1 MKKKLTLS
9 IACLFSMFA
18 FGQITGEQ
26 APQSNVNGNESVS
39 DIIKMQQEVTKRNQS
54 ESHFRSVWSRKGYLN
69 VSYNTTTLSPKDDVP
84 TGVAYNGGKAPEY
97 KSNWGASIQLG
108 RSYALH
114 KRPISNIL
122 QFNIDY
128 TYIDLGVN
136 HFKAENDG
144 HNIYDSAAKLT
155 VGDKNDCFYT
165 PWNLEKYDINYGMAV
180 GPSVTVAP
188 FTYTK
193 YAGLHHLKFNV
204 YFHVGYHVGLL
215 YMVSDE
221 KADVNQVGTAY
232 YDETRHN
239 KMKDYLK
246 MDLGHGFTT
255 SFGFSLTWK
264 AIGVG
269 YEHRSGSLKYKSLST
284 DDFGKDSYKFKSST
298 NRVFV
303 QFRM

>member
-136 HFKAENDG
+136 HFKAEGDG
-144 HNIYDSAAKLT
+144 TNLYDSSNKS
-155 VGDKNDCFYT
+155 GEKYYT

-193 YAGLHHLKFNV
+193 YAGRHHMKFNV
-204 YFHVGYHVGLL
+204 YFQIGYHVGLL
-215 YMVSDE
+215 YMVNDE
-221 KADVNQVGTAY
+221 NADVNQDKDDDGY
-232 YDETRHN
+232 KR
-239 KMKDYLK
+239 MKDNLK
-246 MDLGHGFTT
+246 MDLGHGLTT

-264 AIGVG
+264 TIGVG
-269 YEHRSGSLKYKSLST
+269 YEHRSGNLKYKSLST

-298 NRVFV
+298 NRVFI

>member
-221 KADVNQVGTAY
+221 KADVNQEGTAN
-232 YDETRHN
+232 YDENRHN

-264 AIGVG
+264 TIGVG

>member
-136 HFKAENDG
+136 HFKAEGDG
-144 HNIYDSAAKLT
+144 TNLYDSSNKS
-155 VGDKNDCFYT
+155 GEKYYT

-193 YAGLHHLKFNV
+193 YAGLHHMKFNV

-215 YMVSDE
+215 YMVNDE
-221 KADVNQVGTAY
+221 NADVNQDKDDDDY
-232 YDETRHN
+232 KR
-239 KMKDYLK
+239 MKDNLK
-246 MDLGHGFTT
+246 MDLGHGLTT

-264 AIGVG
+264 TIGVG
-269 YEHRSGSLKYKSLST
+269 YEHRSGNLKYKSLST

>member
-1 MKKKLTLS
+1 
-9 IACLFSMFA
+9 
-18 FGQITGEQ
+18 
-26 APQSNVNGNESVS
+26 ESVS

-69 VSYNTTTLSPKDDVP
+69 ISYNTSTLSPKDAVP

-128 TYIDLGVN
+128 TYIDLNVN
-136 HFKAENDG
+136 HFKAEGDG
-144 HNIYDSAAKLT
+144 TNLYDSSNKS
-155 VGDKNDCFYT
+155 GEKYYT

-193 YAGLHHLKFNV
+193 YAGLHHMKFNV
-204 YFHVGYHVGLL
+204 YFHIGYHVGLL
-215 YMVSDE
+215 YMVNDE
-221 KADVNQVGTAY
+221 NADVNQDKDDDDY
-232 YDETRHN
+232 KR
-239 KMKDYLK
+239 MKDNLK
-246 MDLGHGFTT
+246 MDLGHGLTT

-264 AIGVG
+264 TIGVG

>member
-155 VGDKNDCFYT
+155 VGNKNDCFYT

-221 KADVNQVGTAY
+221 KADVNQEGTAN

-284 DDFGKDSYKFKSST
+284 DDFGNEAYKFKSST

>member
-136 HFKAENDG
+136 HFKAEGDG
-144 HNIYDSAAKLT
+144 TNLYDSSNKS
-155 VGDKNDCFYT
+155 GEKYYT

-193 YAGLHHLKFNV
+193 YAGLHHMKFNV
-204 YFHVGYHVGLL
+204 YFHIGYHVGLL
-215 YMVSDE
+215 YMVNDE
-221 KADVNQVGTAY
+221 NADVNQDKDDDGY
-232 YDETRHN
+232 KR
-239 KMKDYLK
+239 MKDNLK
-246 MDLGHGFTT
+246 MDLGHGLTT

-264 AIGVG
+264 TIGVG
-269 YEHRSGSLKYKSLST
+269 YEHRSGNLKYKSLST

-298 NRVFV
+298 NRVFI